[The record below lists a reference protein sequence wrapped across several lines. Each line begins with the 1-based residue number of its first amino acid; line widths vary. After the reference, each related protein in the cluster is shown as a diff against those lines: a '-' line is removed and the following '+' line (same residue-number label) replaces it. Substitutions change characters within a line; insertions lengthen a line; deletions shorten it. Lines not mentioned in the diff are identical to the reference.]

1 MTTLSPP
8 EGGSRIPPEHGPSTS
23 RRVVIGVLVLAFLLV
38 LGVGLMLLL
47 RRQSGPAGAGLSGQP
62 RPERGGH
69 HPGAYPVTGD
79 LGTGHVGRAAD
90 VRGRARGRGDGRV
103 ADGGVRRPLR
113 QPGRGGP
120 GFRGVVRRT
129 VATGRALLTDG
140 TTVTLRRLGP
150 GDRAAVA
157 RLHDELPLDDHY
169 LRFFTGSRAG
179 DGGVTDRVVA
189 NDVVAV
195 GAWRGEQ
202 LLGVAHYRI
211 EPEGTDPEI
220 AMVVAHP
227 DQGHGVPAA
236 RAARRRRQGAGCD
249 GAERGGARR
258 EPPDD
263 AGAARQR
270 AAADVGAR
278 RVGAS
283 PRAARAARA
292 RRHAGR
298 PLPRRRRHQ
307 VNLQLPAQ
315 HGEVH
320 TACVGWTSR
329 SGLTLTSAPAP
340 RKGHAGA

>member
-227 DQGHGVPAA
+227 DQGHGVASLLLEQLVAVA
-236 RAARRRRQGAGCD
+236 REQDVTGLS
-249 GAERGGARR
+249 AEVLAVNHRMM
-258 EPPDD
+258 
-263 AGAARQR
+263 
-270 AAADVGAR
+270 
-278 RVGAS
+278 RVL
-283 PRAARAARA
+283 RD
-292 RRHAGR
+292 
-298 PLPRRRRHQ
+298 
-307 VNLQLPAQ
+307 
-315 HGEVH
+315 
-320 TACVGWTSR
+320 
-329 SGLTLTSAPAP
+329 SGLPLTSVPDGSVRHLVLLVPPAHGDT
-340 RKGHAGA
+340 RADHYLDAVGIK